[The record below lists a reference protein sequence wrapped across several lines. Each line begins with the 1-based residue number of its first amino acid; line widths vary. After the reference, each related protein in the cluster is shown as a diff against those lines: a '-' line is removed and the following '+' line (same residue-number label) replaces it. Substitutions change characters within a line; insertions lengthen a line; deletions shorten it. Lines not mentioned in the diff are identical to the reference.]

1 MTTQRAISFQ
11 ADLDISDVTRGLRR
25 IEQQARR
32 TGSTVGRVG
41 GGLGRAGGGIGR
53 TVGAGAGIGAGLA
66 VFELA
71 FEKIFELFEGTPI
84 LETFV
89 MALDGIFKAAAPL
102 IGVLLEGLTPILLA
116 LTPAI
121 EPLARALTPLIEL
134 LGAGLLI
141 VIQAITP
148 AIILFANGLE
158 KVTTFIRDVVLSAF
172 RFIVAQ
178 LNKLPFIDIQVE
190 LDKTGDSF
198 DAMAIQVA
206 DAGKMSDNAAPKV
219 EATGDA
225 IEEAGKQAGK
235 KGQGRATDQFLAL
248 VDGIRATTEATGGL
262 SRLEDSLA
270 REREFNASATY
281 LAGIET
287 DRLGRINLQ
296 NAKAAQILAA
306 QMSELGVPI
315 DHLGFVAGVAEPP
328 VSDLDRAIDAMT
340 MQINEAQTAADLNQA
355 AFDALS
361 PAMMAAAIELG
372 IFRGKIEE
380 VATTAGTALTSVTS
394 AASRANQFVRDATTI
409 DSIAGAFDHD
419 AIGRVRAGGGQGA
432 FSPQVREALRQAQQL
447 VNESGGT
454 IPLQATAERILSML
468 TVNVQVGDETVDAV
482 TEASN
487 QRAGLTGR

>member
-1 MTTQRAISFQ
+1 MTQRAISFE
-11 ADLDISDVTRGLRR
+11 ADLDISDVTRGLNR

-32 TGSTVGRVG
+32 AGSTVGRVG

-89 MALDGIFKAAAPL
+89 MALDSIFKAAGPL
-102 IGVLLEGLTPILLA
+102 VGILLDTLTPIIKALA
-116 LTPAI
+116 PAI
-121 EPLARALTPLIEL
+121 EPLARALAPLIEL

-148 AIILFANGLE
+148 AIILFAQGLE

-172 RFIVAQ
+172 RFIVDQ

-198 DAMAIQVA
+198 GAMAVQVA
-206 DAGKMSDNAAPKV
+206 DAGKMSDDAAPKV

-262 SRLEDSLA
+262 SRLELRLA
-270 REREFNASATY
+270 NERAFNAAAADRAATITALWTRVADENAMATRRLTDEMDEAY
-281 LAGIET
+281 TAN
-287 DRLGRINLQ
+287 DRLGVIIGGSRGP
-296 NAKAAQILAA
+296 AVDLAN
-306 QMSELGVPI
+306 
-315 DHLGFVAGVAEPP
+315 
-328 VSDLDRAIDAMT
+328 AIDAMT
-340 MQINEAQTAADLNQA
+340 TQITEAQTAADLNQA

-419 AIGRVRAGGGQGA
+419 AIGRVRGAGGRGE
-432 FSPQVREALRQAQQL
+432 FSPQVREALRQAQEL

-482 TEASN
+482 TETSDH
-487 QRAGLTGR
+487 RRELTGR